1 MEVDQ
6 NANLPEELLPQVY
19 DELRRMAANKMLN
32 ERSDHTL
39 SPTALVHE
47 VFVRFQNNR
56 KVATDKAVFF
66 KTAAEAMRRI
76 LIDHA
81 RQKKAI
87 KRGGDKGKVQY
98 SDSLYLSDPIRS
110 GKLIELDDALQKL
123 ESVDPL
129 AAEVVKLRY
138 FAGLTIPQTAEQ
150 LRLSPRKVDM
160 VWAFAKTWLRKEME
174 ESS

>member
-1 MEVDQ
+1 MEIGPDQ
-6 NANLPEELLPQVY
+6 NSTSELLPLVY
-19 DELRRMAANKMLN
+19 DELRRMAASKMSD

-47 VFVRFQNNR
+47 VFVRLNQNHR
-56 KVATDKAVFF
+56 LGQDKALFF
-66 KTAAEAMRRI
+66 KAAAEAMRRI

-98 SDSLYLSDPIRS
+98 IESLYLSDAVRS
-110 GKLIELDDALQKL
+110 TELVELDLALAQL
-123 ESVDPL
+123 ESVDSQ
-129 AAEVVKLRY
+129 AADVVKLRY
-138 FAGLTIPQTAEQ
+138 FAGLTIPQVAEQ
-150 LRLSPRKVDM
+150 LNLSPRKVDM

-174 ESS
+174 RNV